1 MNDGENSAMKYRS
14 LEELSFGA
22 ALSTVNTKQYYK

>member
-1 MNDGENSAMKYRS
+1 MNDGENSGTKCKS

-22 ALSTVNTKQYYK
+22 ALSIVNTKQYYK